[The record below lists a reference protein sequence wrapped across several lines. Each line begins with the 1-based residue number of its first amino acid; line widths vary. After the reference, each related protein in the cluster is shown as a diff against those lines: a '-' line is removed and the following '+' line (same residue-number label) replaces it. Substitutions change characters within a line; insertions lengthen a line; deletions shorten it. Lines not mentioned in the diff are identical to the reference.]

1 MKIRIIVGEASL
13 EAELLENETARAI
26 YDALPIESSYSTWGD
41 EIYFSIPVQKDLE
54 EGTTDV
60 EVGDLG
66 YWPPGRAFCIFYG
79 RTPASSGD
87 KPVPAS
93 EVSPIGRVIGDAAA
107 LREVSAPVVRLEALE
122 E

>member
-1 MKIRIIVGEASL
+1 MRIRIVVGEEIL
-13 EAELLENETARAI
+13 EAELFESETARAI

-41 EIYFSIPVQKDLE
+41 EIYFSIPVQEDLKD
-54 EGTTDV
+54 GTTDV

-79 RTPASSGD
+79 KTPASSGD

-93 EVSPIGRVIGDAAA
+93 EVSPIGRVIGDATR
-107 LREVSAPVVRLEALE
+107 LRNVSAPVVRLEALE